1 MAKKGL
7 IIVLLLSASIVMFA
21 QGGGASLTGEPT
33 VRDRA
38 YDVVRTTSRQIIAYT
53 HLREADVFYEK
64 RIWRVINV
72 NEKMNKPFIYPE
84 RKFIDILLDNAYEGV
99 ISAYGTGDD
108 QFTTALTLE
117 EVKNYGRG
125 ADTQLVIDP
134 ITLEERYEIFER
146 ELNRENI
153 RSYRVKEDWIF
164 DKQQSTLYVRILGVA
179 PIESRY
185 DENGNFIADV
195 PMFWFYYPHL
205 RNILVNEEVFN
216 PMNDAQLIA
225 WDDLFEMRLFSSYIM
240 QESNVYGR
248 RIKDYAGSGIDA
260 LLEHD
265 RIRQEMFEKE
275 HDLWSY

>member
-1 MAKKGL
+1 MTRTR
-7 IIVLLLSASIVMFA
+7 LLLVMILSVGLSTFGQLGGTISAQPA
-21 QGGGASLTGEPT
+21 

-38 YDVVRTTSRQIIAYT
+38 YEVERTENRQVIPYAY
-53 HLREADVFYEK
+53 LREADVFTEK
-64 RIWRVINV
+64 RIWRVISV
-72 NEKMNKPFIYPE
+72 QEKMNKSFIYPE

-99 ISAYGTGDD
+99 ISAYAVEDD
-108 QFTTALTLE
+108 KFTTAMTLE
-117 EVKNYGRG
+117 QVKAYGRG
-125 ADTQLVIDP
+125 TDTQLVIDP

-146 ELNRENI
+146 ELNRDNI
-153 RSYRVKEDWIF
+153 RSYRLKEDWIF
-164 DKQQSTLYVRILGVA
+164 DKQLSTYYVRIMGIA

-195 PMFWFYYPHL
+195 PMFWFHYPHL

-216 PMNDAQLIA
+216 PMNDAQKIS
-225 WDDLFEMRLFSSYIM
+225 WDDLFEMRLFASYII
-240 QESNVYGR
+240 QESNVYNR

-265 RIRQEMFEKE
+265 RIRQEMFEQE